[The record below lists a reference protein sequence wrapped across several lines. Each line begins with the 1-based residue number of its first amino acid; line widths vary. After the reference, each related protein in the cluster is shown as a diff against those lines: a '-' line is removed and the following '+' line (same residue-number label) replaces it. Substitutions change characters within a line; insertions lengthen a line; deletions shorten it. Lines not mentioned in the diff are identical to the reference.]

1 MQLFAD
7 QDLAPQFVG
16 EKNVLVQSEI
26 GLPSE
31 AWRESRLS
39 LGKHFENV
47 WLGFMSETPR
57 WRLSGGA
64 LWKASMRRSPC
75 GTVRHKTF
83 LPMQTSRAAVMK
95 SVLVLNLVTRPS
107 RFGIQ
112 YSRVRD
118 NWL

>member
-57 WRLSGGA
+57 WSLSGEA
-64 LWKASMRRSPC
+64 LWKASLRRSPC
-75 GTVRHKTF
+75 GTVRHKNISAHADQPCCRNEVSTGSQLGHKTF
-83 LPMQTSRAAVMK
+83 TLRHTVFK
-95 SVLVLNLVTRPS
+95 SA
-107 RFGIQ
+107 G
-112 YSRVRD
+112 
-118 NWL
+118 